1 MSGTNTP
8 TTNVRK
14 LRSGTLS
21 RSGVPQTLGNPSSR
35 PASAAPG
42 ATQRAKSAT
51 ARAAANA
58 TVQHGVPHSAE
69 IASALDRLAA
79 AGGDSP
85 FLDPVGANVALAQAV
100 AVPTPSSA
108 VQSAAAAETATSS
121 QAPTLEDFPPLPA
134 PGKEVMTGSPPRS
147 RPGSPPHTSTP
158 PRSKDKG
165 KKKAG
170 NVCDHF
176 EVLEDEH
183 LGGFLPADMAAARD
197 AQVQREADDLQDP
210 VLQRKIEEAKQRS
223 LTAMAPPADDN
234 DDILIEDSRDLHL
247 QSELEEA
254 KRRSLASAGSPSNKS
269 PCRLEEGEVS
279 PPKRLR
285 STPPEASSSGAN
297 ERDRREGP
305 DVRVQAPSPLHPTSN
320 PTVIRRFRHDYATV
334 NNLPYG
340 GDFGNIHDPGE
351 LPHIAG
357 IMAEAMYQNIGP
369 DQEAA
374 WRELVRQ
381 KSAILCYPAGGG
393 SGVDA
398 TDRTMMKTLISIRV
412 NAPIDSFEMSPPNR
426 TGERPAPYFWLL
438 YDLPHFVLEGLLD
451 IKCLSADGNGVFFSP
466 LNPLVSPYLGCI
478 TGLTASTKEEAEA
491 VVIEALKRP
500 ENRGFKSHV
509 LTDRGDPYREMEA
522 DEVWDE
528 YLSRIHASRIM
539 LMDKDGALHLAWRIY
554 AGATS
559 NVTDHYLTTIALFY
573 DIDFRSNFHGQGKVR
588 GSMSCAIC
596 RSTDHPTNLCEW
608 PLQPGW
614 AGPTP
619 ASLGTLNHAASSGGT
634 ASGGGRGR
642 GSRGGFG
649 NTSRAR
655 GGRGG
660 GSRGNP
666 RGRGFAGNGAPGGRA
681 RGRGRGL

>member
-8 TTNVRK
+8 TTNARK

-21 RSGVPQTLGNPSSR
+21 RAGMPQALGNPSSR
-35 PASAAPG
+35 PDSAAQG
-42 ATQRAKSAT
+42 TTQRAKSAA
-51 ARAAANA
+51 ARIAANA

-85 FLDPVGANVALAQAV
+85 VLDPVGAGAAIVQGA
-100 AVPTPSSA
+100 AVPASPSA
-108 VQSAAAAETATSS
+108 VQSAAAAETITSPGTP
-121 QAPTLEDFPPLPA
+121 APEEFPPLPA
-134 PGKEVMTGSPPRS
+134 PGKEVMMGSPPPS
-147 RPGSPPHTSTP
+147 RPESPSHTSTP

-165 KKKAG
+165 KRKA
-170 NVCDHF
+170 V
-176 EVLEDEH
+176 EILEDEH
-183 LGGFLPADMAAARD
+183 LGGFLPIDMAAARD
-197 AQVQREADDLQDP
+197 AQAQREADDLRDP
-210 VLQRKIEEAKQRS
+210 VLQCKIEEAKQRTVIHTSRANLRRRNCVALPQRGRRPIS
-223 LTAMAPPADDN
+223 LLAA
-234 DDILIEDSRDLHL
+234 SRR
-247 QSELEEA
+247 A
-254 KRRSLASAGSPSNKS
+254 RSP
-269 PCRLEEGEVS
+269 

-297 ERDRREGP
+297 EHDKCEGP

-320 PTVIRRFRHDYATV
+320 PAVIRRFRHEYATV
-334 NNLPYG
+334 NNLLYG

-357 IMAEAMYQNIGP
+357 ITAKAMYQNIGP

-412 NAPIDSFEMSPPNR
+412 NTPIDSFEMSPPNR

-491 VVIEALKRP
+491 M
-500 ENRGFKSHV
+500 
-509 LTDRGDPYREMEA
+509 GDPYREMEA

-539 LMDKDGALHLAWRIY
+539 LMDKDGVLHLAWRIY

-608 PLQPGW
+608 PLQPGL

-619 ASLGTLNHAASSGGT
+619 ASLGTLNHAASSGST

-642 GSRGGFG
+642 GGRGGFG
-649 NTSRAR
+649 NASRAR

-660 GSRGNP
+660 GGRGNL